1 LAEINLFLIF
11 LGSIGWDL
19 LIGDPRFLIHPV
31 QLIGFY
37 INKISNYLIN
47 NFGKN
52 RKILFWG
59 GFFIAVSTIGIS
71 FSVGKLIE
79 ISYEQSR
86 NHFFSGLLIFFG
98 LSSCIASKGL
108 ISSVKEIAE
117 LMEREEIN
125 EQDKRI
131 IKEKVQRIVS
141 RDVSSSSMEHLFRSS
156 TESLTENS
164 VDGIFGPLFWIF
176 IGIVF
181 MNFSIFLPGPL
192 SLGFSYKAISTLDS
206 MIGYKYDY
214 FRYLGFFSAKIEDI
228 FTFVPSRLVLITLPL
243 VGSEFNKYISI
254 IKKSY
259 LDGKKYDSP
268 NAGISEAI
276 FAYISDI
283 KLGGKSKYKNEII
296 EKPIIN
302 PTGDNCTGEKIKLI
316 CQLILRL
323 QFLWI
328 IIFVLI
334 FFIIRIQLNTN

>member
-1 LAEINLFLIF
+1 MAEINLFLIF
-11 LGSIGWDL
+11 LGSIGFDL

-31 QLIGFY
+31 QIIGFF
-37 INKISNYLIN
+37 IKKISDYLIS
-47 NFGKN
+47 NFGENKN
-52 RKILFWG
+52 ILFWG
-59 GFFIAVSTIGIS
+59 GLIVAISTIGIS
-71 FSVGKLIE
+71 FGLGKLIE
-79 ISYEQSR
+79 LGYVQSK
-86 NHFFSGLLIFFG
+86 NNFFGGLLIFFG
-98 LSSCIASKGL
+98 LSSCIATKGL

-117 LMEREEIN
+117 LIEREKIN
-125 EQDKRI
+125 DQNKRI

-141 RDVSSSSMEHLFRSS
+141 RDVSSSSIEHLLRSS

-176 IGIVF
+176 IGMF
-181 MNFSIFLPGPL
+181 LMKFSIFLPGPL

-243 VGSEFNKYISI
+243 VSLKINEYGSI

-276 FAYISDI
+276 FAYISGI
-283 KLGGKSKYKNEII
+283 KLGGESKYKNEII
-296 EKPIIN
+296 KKPKIN
-302 PTGDNCTGEKIKLI
+302 ADGDNCTGDKIKLI

-328 IIFVLI
+328 MIFVLI
-334 FFIIRIQLNTN
+334 YFIISNLI

>member
-1 LAEINLFLIF
+1 MAEINLFLIF
-11 LGSIGWDL
+11 LGSIGFDF

-31 QLIGFY
+31 QVIGFY
-37 INKISNYLIN
+37 IKKISDYLIN
-47 NFGKN
+47 NCGKN
-52 RKILFWG
+52 KNILFWG
-59 GFFIAVSTIGIS
+59 GLIVAISTIGMS
-71 FSVGKLIE
+71 FGLGKLIE
-79 ISYEQSR
+79 LIYFQSR
-86 NHFFSGLLIFFG
+86 NNFFCGLLIFFG
-98 LSSCIASKGL
+98 LSSCIATKGL
-108 ISSVKEIAE
+108 ISSVKEIAA
-117 LMEREEIN
+117 LVEREEN
-125 EQDKRI
+125 NDQNKRI

-141 RDVSSSSMEHLFRSS
+141 RDVSSSSLEHLLRSS

-176 IGIVF
+176 IGIF
-181 MNFSIFLPGPL
+181 LMKFSIFLPGPL

-214 FRYLGFFSAKIEDI
+214 FRYLGFFSAKIEDM

-243 VGSEFNKYISI
+243 VSPKINEYGTIL
-254 IKKSY
+254 KKSY

-276 FAYISDI
+276 FAYISGI

-302 PTGDNCTGEKIKLI
+302 ANGDICTGKNIKYI

-328 IIFVLI
+328 ILFILI
-334 FFIIRIQLNTN
+334 FFII

>member
-11 LGSIGWDL
+11 LGSIGFDL

-31 QLIGFY
+31 QIIGFF
-37 INKISNYLIN
+37 IKEVSDYLIN

-52 RKILFWG
+52 KTILFWG
-59 GFFIAVSTIGIS
+59 GLIIAISTIGIS
-71 FSVGKLIE
+71 LSLGKLIE
-79 ISYEQSR
+79 LSYVQSR
-86 NHFFSGLLIFFG
+86 NQVFSGLLIFLG
-98 LSSCIASKGL
+98 LSSCIATRGL
-108 ISSVKEIAE
+108 ISSVKDIAE
-117 LMEREEIN
+117 LIERKEINNENERE
-125 EQDKRI
+125 

-141 RDVSSSSMEHLFRSS
+141 RDVSSSSIEHLLRAS

-176 IGIVF
+176 IGIIF
-181 MNFSIFLPGPL
+181 MKFSIFLPGPL

-214 FRYLGFFSAKIEDI
+214 LRYLGFFSAKIEDI

-243 VGSEFNKYISI
+243 VSDKVNKYISI
-254 IKKSY
+254 IKNSC

-302 PTGDNCTGEKIKLI
+302 ATGDNCTEEKIHLI
-316 CQLILRL
+316 CQLILKL

-334 FFIIRIQLNTN
+334 FFIISNLI

>member
-1 LAEINLFLIF
+1 MAEINLFLIF
-11 LGSIGWDL
+11 LASIGFDL

-31 QLIGFY
+31 QIIGFY
-37 INKISNYLIN
+37 IKKISDYLIN
-47 NFGKN
+47 NFGESK
-52 RKILFWG
+52 KILFWG
-59 GFFIAVSTIGIS
+59 GLIITISTIGIS
-71 FSVGKLIE
+71 FSLGKLIE
-79 ISYEQSR
+79 LSFMQSR
-86 NHFFSGLLIFFG
+86 NNFFSGLLIFFG
-98 LSSCIASKGL
+98 LSSCIATKGL
-108 ISSVKEIAE
+108 ISSVKDIAE
-117 LMEREEIN
+117 LIEREEIN
-125 EQDKRI
+125 DQNKRI

-141 RDVSSSSMEHLFRSS
+141 RDVSSSSLEHLLRSS

-176 IGIVF
+176 IGIF
-181 MNFSIFLPGPL
+181 FIKFSIFLPGPL

-243 VGSEFNKYISI
+243 VSPKINEYGSI

-276 FAYISDI
+276 FAYISGI

-296 EKPIIN
+296 KKSIIN
-302 PTGDNCTGEKIKLI
+302 ADGDNCNGEKIKLI

-323 QFLWI
+323 QLLWI
-328 IIFVLI
+328 IIFCVLI
-334 FFIIRIQLNTN
+334 FLLSRV

>member
-1 LAEINLFLIF
+1 MAEINLFLIF
-11 LGSIGWDL
+11 LGSIIFDL
-19 LIGDPRFLIHPV
+19 FIGDPKLLIHPV
-31 QLIGFY
+31 QIIGLY
-37 INKISNYLIN
+37 IKKISNYLIN
-47 NFGKN
+47 NFGENK
-52 RKILFWG
+52 KILFLG
-59 GFFIAVSTIGIS
+59 GFIVATSTIGIS

-79 ISYEQSR
+79 LSFMQLR
-86 NHFFSGLLIFFG
+86 NNFFSGLLIFFG
-98 LSSCIASKGL
+98 LSSCIATKEL
-108 ISSVKEIAE
+108 ISSVKEIANLIE
-117 LMEREEIN
+117 CKEIN
-125 EQDKRI
+125 DQNKRI

-141 RDVSSSSMEHLFRSS
+141 RDVRSSSIKHLLRSS

-181 MNFSIFLPGPL
+181 MKFSIFLPGPL

-228 FTFVPSRLVLITLPL
+228 VTFVPSRLVLITLPL
-243 VGSEFNKYISI
+243 VSTKVNEYIPI

-276 FAYISDI
+276 FAYISGI
-283 KLGGKSKYKNEII
+283 KLGGKSKYRNEII

-302 PTGDNCTGEKIKLI
+302 ATGDNCTEEKIKLI
-316 CQLILRL
+316 CKLILRL

-334 FFIIRIQLNTN
+334 FFIISSLI

>member
-1 LAEINLFLIF
+1 MAEINLFLIF
-11 LGSIGWDL
+11 LGSIGFDL
-19 LIGDPRFLIHPV
+19 LIGDPKFLIHPV
-31 QLIGFY
+31 QIIGFY
-37 INKISNYLIN
+37 IQTISDYLSN
-47 NFGKN
+47 NFAENK
-52 RKILFWG
+52 KILFWG
-59 GFFIAVSTIGIS
+59 GLIVALSTIGIS
-71 FSVGKLIE
+71 FSLGKLIE
-79 ISYEQSR
+79 LSYVHSQ

-108 ISSVKEIAE
+108 ISSVKEIAK
-117 LMEREEIN
+117 LIERKEIN
-125 EQDKRI
+125 DQNHRK

-141 RDVSSSSMEHLFRSS
+141 RDVSSSSLQHLLRSS

-164 VDGIFGPLFWIF
+164 VDGIFGPLLWIF

-181 MNFSIFLPGPL
+181 MRFSIFLPGPL

-214 FRYLGFFSAKIEDI
+214 FKYLGFFSAKIEDI
-228 FTFVPSRLVLITLPL
+228 FTFLPSRLVLITLPL
-243 VGSEFNKYISI
+243 VGSKFGNYISI

-276 FAYISDI
+276 FAYISGI

-296 EKPIIN
+296 EKPVIN
-302 PTGDNCTGEKIKLI
+302 ANGDNCTGEKIELI

-334 FFIIRIQLNTN
+334 FFTIWSLI

>member
-1 LAEINLFLIF
+1 MAEINLFLIF
-11 LGSIGWDL
+11 IGSIGFDL
-19 LIGDPRFLIHPV
+19 LIGDPRSLIHPV
-31 QLIGFY
+31 QIIGFY
-37 INKISNYLIN
+37 IKRISNYLIY
-47 NFGKN
+47 NFGENK
-52 RKILFWG
+52 KILFWG
-59 GFFIAVSTIGIS
+59 GFIVAISSIGIS
-71 FSVGKLIE
+71 FCLGKIIE
-79 ISYEQSR
+79 LSYVQSK
-86 NHFFSGLLIFFG
+86 NNFFSGFLIFFG
-98 LSSCIASKGL
+98 LSSCIATKEL

-117 LMEREEIN
+117 LIERKEIN
-125 EQDKRI
+125 EQNKKI

-141 RDVSSSSMEHLFRSS
+141 RDVSSSSMEHLLRSS

-176 IGIVF
+176 IGIIC
-181 MNFSIFLPGPL
+181 MKFSIFLPGPL

-243 VGSEFNKYISI
+243 VGSKVNEYISI

-268 NAGISEAI
+268 NAGISESI
-276 FAYISDI
+276 FAYISGI
-283 KLGGKSKYKNEII
+283 KLGGESKYKNEII
-296 EKPIIN
+296 EKPLIN
-302 PTGDNCTGEKIKLI
+302 VTGDNCTGEKIKLI
-316 CQLILRL
+316 CHLILRL

-334 FFIIRIQLNTN
+334 FFIISSFI

>member
-1 LAEINLFLIF
+1 MVEINLFLIF
-11 LGSIGWDL
+11 LGSIGFDL

-31 QLIGFY
+31 QIIGFY
-37 INKISNYLIN
+37 IKKISDYFIK

-52 RKILFWG
+52 KKILFWG
-59 GFFIAVSTIGIS
+59 GFLIAISTIGIS
-71 FSVGKLIE
+71 FSLGKLIE
-79 ISYEQSR
+79 LSYVNSR
-86 NHFFSGLLIFFG
+86 NHFYSGLLIFFG

-108 ISSVKEIAE
+108 ISSVREIAE
-117 LMEREEIN
+117 LTERKEIN
-125 EQDKRI
+125 DQNKRV

-141 RDVSSSSMEHLFRSS
+141 RDVSSSSIEHLLRSS

-181 MNFSIFLPGPL
+181 MKFSIFLPGPL

-206 MIGYKYDY
+206 MIGYKYGY

-243 VGSEFNKYISI
+243 ISPKFRQYISI
-254 IKKSY
+254 IKISY

-276 FAYISDI
+276 FAYISGI

-302 PTGDNCTGEKIKLI
+302 ATGDNCSKEKIKLI

-328 IIFVLI
+328 IIFILI
-334 FFIIRIQLNTN
+334 FLLSPV

>member
-11 LGSIGWDL
+11 LGSIGFDL

-31 QLIGFY
+31 QVIGFY
-37 INKISNYLIN
+37 IKRLSDYLIN
-47 NFGKN
+47 NYGENKN
-52 RKILFWG
+52 ILFWG
-59 GFFIAVSTIGIS
+59 GFIISISTIGLS
-71 FSVGKLIE
+71 FSLGKLIE
-79 ISYEQSR
+79 LSYVQSR
-86 NHFFSGLLIFFG
+86 NHFFGGLLIFFG
-98 LSSCIASKGL
+98 LSSCIATKGL

-117 LMEREEIN
+117 LIEHKEISDQN
-125 EQDKRI
+125 KI
-131 IKEKVQRIVS
+131 LIKEKVQRIVS
-141 RDVSSSSMEHLFRSS
+141 RDVRSSSIKHLLRSS

-181 MNFSIFLPGPL
+181 MNFSIFAPGPL
-192 SLGFSYKAISTLDS
+192 SLGLSYKAISTLDS

-214 FRYLGFFSAKIEDI
+214 FRYLGFFSAKIEDF

-243 VGSEFNKYISI
+243 VSSKVYEYRLI

-276 FAYISDI
+276 FAYISGI
-283 KLGGKSKYKNEII
+283 QLGGKSKYKNEII

-302 PTGDNCTGEKIKLI
+302 ENGDNCTEEKIKLI

-328 IIFVLI
+328 IIFILI
-334 FFIIRIQLNTN
+334 FLIISGLI

>member
-11 LGSIGWDL
+11 LGSIGFDL
-19 LIGDPRFLIHPV
+19 LTGDPRFLIHPV
-31 QLIGFY
+31 QVIGFY
-37 INKISNYLIN
+37 IKKISDYLIN
-47 NFGKN
+47 NFGENK
-52 RKILFWG
+52 KILFWG
-59 GFFIAVSTIGIS
+59 GFIVAISTIGIS
-71 FSVGKLIE
+71 FSLGKLIE
-79 ISYEQSR
+79 LNYVQSR

-98 LSSCIASKGL
+98 LSSCIATKGL

-117 LMEREEIN
+117 LIERKEIN
-125 EQDKRI
+125 NQNKKI

-141 RDVSSSSMEHLFRSS
+141 RDVKSSSIKHLLRSS
-156 TESLTENS
+156 TESLAENS

-176 IGIVF
+176 IGIIF
-181 MNFSIFLPGPL
+181 MKFSIFLPGPL

-206 MIGYKYDY
+206 MIGYKYDH

-243 VGSEFNKYISI
+243 VSSKVNEYGSI

-276 FAYISDI
+276 FAYISGI

-302 PTGDNCTGEKIKLI
+302 ATGDNCTEEKIKLI

-328 IIFVLI
+328 IIFASI
-334 FFIIRIQLNTN
+334 FFIISSLI

>member
-1 LAEINLFLIF
+1 MAEINLFLIF
-11 LGSIGWDL
+11 LGSIGFDL

-31 QLIGFY
+31 QVIGFY
-37 INKISNYLIN
+37 IKKISDYLIK

-52 RKILFWG
+52 KNILFWG
-59 GFFIAVSTIGIS
+59 GLILTISTIGMS
-71 FSVGKLIE
+71 FGLGKLIE
-79 ISYEQSR
+79 LSYVQSR
-86 NHFFSGLLIFFG
+86 NNFLGGLLILFG
-98 LSSCIASKGL
+98 LSSCIATKGL

-117 LMEREEIN
+117 LIEREKIN
-125 EQDKRI
+125 DQNKRI

-141 RDVSSSSMEHLFRSS
+141 RDVSSSSLEHLLRSS

-181 MNFSIFLPGPL
+181 MKFSIFLPGPL

-206 MIGYKYDY
+206 MLGYKYDY

-228 FTFVPSRLVLITLPL
+228 FTFIPSRLVLITLPL
-243 VGSEFNKYISI
+243 VSPKIYEYGFI

-276 FAYISDI
+276 FAYISGI

-302 PTGDNCTGEKIKLI
+302 ANGDSCTGEKIKLI
-316 CQLILRL
+316 CKLILRL

-328 IIFVLI
+328 IIFFLI
-334 FFIIRIQLNTN
+334 FLIISTLI

>member
-1 LAEINLFLIF
+1 MAEINLFLIF
-11 LGSIGWDL
+11 LGSIGFDL

-31 QLIGFY
+31 QIIGFY
-37 INKISNYLIN
+37 IKKISDYLIN
-47 NFGKN
+47 NFGENK
-52 RKILFWG
+52 KILFWSG
-59 GFFIAVSTIGIS
+59 LFVSISTIGIS
-71 FSVGKLIE
+71 FSLGKLIE
-79 ISYEQSR
+79 LGYVQSK
-86 NHFFSGLLIFFG
+86 NQFFSGLLIFFG
-98 LSSCIASKGL
+98 LSSCIATKGL
-108 ISSVKEIAE
+108 IASVKEITE
-117 LMEREEIN
+117 LIERKEIN
-125 EQDKRI
+125 YQNKKI
-131 IKEKVQRIVS
+131 LKAKVQRIVS
-141 RDVSSSSMEHLFRSS
+141 RDVSSSSIEHLLRSS

-176 IGIVF
+176 IGIIF
-181 MNFSIFLPGPL
+181 MKFSIFLPGPL

-228 FTFVPSRLVLITLPL
+228 FTFVPSRLVLLTLPL
-243 VGSEFNKYISI
+243 VCSKVSEYITI

-276 FAYISDI
+276 FAYVSDI
-283 KLGGKSKYKNEII
+283 KLGGESKYQNEII

-302 PTGDNCTGEKIKLI
+302 MTGDKCTGEKIKLI

-334 FFIIRIQLNTN
+334 FIIISSLI